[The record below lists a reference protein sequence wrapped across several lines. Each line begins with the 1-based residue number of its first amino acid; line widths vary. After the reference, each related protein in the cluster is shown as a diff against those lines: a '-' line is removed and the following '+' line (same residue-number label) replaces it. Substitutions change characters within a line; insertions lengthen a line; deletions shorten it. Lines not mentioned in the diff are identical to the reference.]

1 MSQTPLQEEVIEST
15 DHSRWFDTQHLR
27 GDLKSRSV
35 KGGFS
40 TIAGQVISFALNI
53 SSTIILARLLT
64 PEDYG
69 LVAMVTAV
77 TGFVTIFK
85 DLGLSSAVIQKE
97 HINQQQVSAVF
108 WINVFISLGIA
119 LIVALLAPV
128 LVNFYN
134 EERLF
139 YITLVFSV
147 GIFISG
153 LSLQHNALM
162 KRQMKFQ
169 TLALMNTLTAF
180 LSIVCGVLLA
190 WLGFGYWAIVAITFL
205 FPSFNTLALW
215 FVCAWRPSFTL
226 KGNDVKSF
234 LKFGAGITGFDMI
247 NYFSR
252 NMDNVLIGKFIGS
265 VALGLY
271 TKAYQLLLLPI
282 TQLRDPLNSVA
293 LPALSTLQ
301 NDKVKYKSYYKRFL
315 FTLAFFSMPAVVY
328 MAIFSEEL
336 IVVVLG
342 DQWIEASSIFRI
354 LAFAAFIQP
363 LLSTIGLVMIS
374 TGDIKR
380 YFTWG
385 CINAALVVTA
395 FFIGVQWG
403 VDGVAKAYVV
413 ITYLLFFPA
422 LIYCLRNSP
431 ITVSLFLKEISFPA
445 LFSIIS
451 GVTMY
456 FFRDYFGDL
465 HNIVLCIAGFLAGGM
480 LYLVL
485 WFTSNASR
493 ERAKQVLEIASVL
506 TKKFK

>member
-1 MSQTPLQEEVIEST
+1 MNFIPLKEEAVVG
-15 DHSRWFDTQHLR
+15 DYQSRWFETKHLR
-27 GDLKSRSV
+27 TDLKSRSV

-40 TIAGQVISFALNI
+40 TIAGQVVSFAMNI

-119 LIVALLAPV
+119 LIVSLLAPV
-128 LVNFYN
+128 LANFYN

-139 YITLVFSV
+139 YITLVFSA
-147 GIFISG
+147 GIFVSG

-162 KRQMKFQ
+162 KRQMRFHS
-169 TLALMNTLTAF
+169 LALINTTSAF
-180 LSIVCGVLLA
+180 FSILSGVLLA
-190 WLGFGYWAIVAITFL
+190 YYGFGYWALVAITLL
-205 FPSFNTLALW
+205 FPTFSTIALW
-215 FVCAWRPSFTL
+215 FVCDWRPSFTL
-226 KGNDVKSF
+226 KANDVKSF
-234 LKFGAGITGFDMI
+234 LRFGAGITGFDLI

-282 TQLRDPLNSVA
+282 TQLRDPLNSIA

-301 NDKVKYKSYYKRFL
+301 NDRGKYKSYYKRFL
-315 FTLAFFSMPAVVY
+315 FTLAFFSMPAVIF

-336 IVVVLG
+336 ILIVLG

-354 LAFAAFIQP
+354 LALAAFIQP
-363 LLSTIGLVMIS
+363 LLSTIGLVMIT
-374 TGDIKR
+374 TGDTKR
-380 YFTWG
+380 YFIWG
-385 CINAALVVTA
+385 CINAVLVVTA

-403 VDGVAKAYVV
+403 VDGVAKAYVA

-422 LIYCLRNSP
+422 LFYCLHGSP
-431 ITVSLFLKEISFPA
+431 VPVSLFLKEISFPA
-445 LFSIIS
+445 IFSLIC
-451 GVTMY
+451 GVAMFY
-456 FFRDYFGDL
+456 FREYFSDL
-465 HNIVLCIAGFLAGGM
+465 HDIMLCVTGFLTGAV
-480 LYLVL
+480 LYLAL
-485 WFTSNASR
+485 WFTSKASR
-493 ERAKQVLEIASVL
+493 ERAKQVLEIGAVL
-506 TKKFK
+506 TNKIK

>member
-1 MSQTPLQEEVIEST
+1 MDLGLVKEEKQEQK
-15 DHSRWFDTQHLR
+15 WFETVHLKE
-27 GDLKSRSV
+27 DLKSRSV
-35 KGGFS
+35 KGGFI
-40 TIAGQVISFALNI
+40 TVAGQVVSFALNI
-53 SSTIILARLLT
+53 SSTIVLARLLT

-85 DLGLSSAVIQKE
+85 DLGLSAAVIQKE
-97 HINQQQVSAVF
+97 QINQQQVSAVF

-119 LIVALLAPV
+119 LIVSLLAPV
-128 LVNFYN
+128 LVNFYD

-139 YITLVFSV
+139 YITLVFSA

-169 TLALMNTLTAF
+169 RLAMINTANAF
-180 LSIVCGVLLA
+180 FSIVCGVLLA
-190 WLGFGYWAIVAITFL
+190 WFGFGYWAIVAISVL

-215 FVCAWRPSFTL
+215 LVCDWRPSFTL
-226 KGNDVKSF
+226 KANDVKSF

-252 NMDNVLIGKFIGS
+252 NMDNVLIGKFVGS

-282 TQLRDPLNSVA
+282 TQLRDPLNGVA

-301 NDKVKYKSYYKRFL
+301 NDSGKYRSYYKRFL

-328 MAIFSEEL
+328 MAVFSEEL
-336 IVVVLG
+336 ILIVLG
-342 DQWIEASSIFRI
+342 DQWIEASSIFRV
-354 LAFAAFIQP
+354 LALAAFIQP

-403 VDGVAKAYVV
+403 VDGVAKAYVA
-413 ITYLLFFPA
+413 ITYILFFPA
-422 LIYCLRNSP
+422 LFYSLRNSP
-431 ITVSLFLKEISFPA
+431 VSVSLFLKEISFPGI
-445 LFSIIS
+445 FSIIC
-451 GVTMY
+451 GVAMY
-456 FFRDYFGDL
+456 YFRNYFHDL
-465 HNIVLCIAGFLAGGM
+465 HDIVLCVSGFLAGGM

-485 WFTSNASR
+485 WFISKASR
-493 ERAKQVLEIASVL
+493 ERAKQVLEIGSVL
-506 TKKFK
+506 TNKFK